1 MKKAVGFWREFTGEI
16 VIIIVIILAGA
27 HVIQKASSTKPA
39 QAESTNYTVEIDEQ
53 DGSTKPAQAEST
65 NYTVE
70 IDEQDGSAVVY
81 VENYEA
87 VTEDKKGLRIRKKGE
102 E

>member
-1 MKKAVGFWREFTGEI
+1 MKEAVGFWLEITAEI

-27 HVIQKASSTKPA
+27 HMIQKAS
-39 QAESTNYTVEIDEQ
+39 
-53 DGSTKPAQAEST
+53 STKPAQAEST

-87 VTEDKKGLRIRKKGE
+87 ITEDKDGLRIKKKGE

>member
-1 MKKAVGFWREFTGEI
+1 MKEAVGFWLELIVEI
-16 VIIIVIILAGA
+16 VIVIVIILAVA
-27 HVIQKASSTKPA
+27 HMIKEVS
-39 QAESTNYTVEIDEQ
+39 
-53 DGSTKPAQAEST
+53 STKPAQAEST

-81 VENYEA
+81 VENYET
-87 VTEDKKGLRIRKKGE
+87 VTEDKEGLRIKKKGE

>member
-1 MKKAVGFWREFTGEI
+1 MRVRDLPWLFALEM
-16 VIIIVIILAGA
+16 IIICVGSALIGA
-27 HVIQKASSTKPA
+27 DIATTPA
-39 QAESTNYTVEIDEQ
+39 AHPPS
-53 DGSTKPAQAEST
+53 

-87 VTEDKKGLRIRKKGE
+87 ITEDKKGLRIRKKGE

>member
-1 MKKAVGFWREFTGEI
+1 MKEAVGFWLELIVEI
-16 VIIIVIILAGA
+16 VVVIVIILAGA
-27 HVIQKASSTKPA
+27 HMIQKASSTKPA

-53 DGSTKPAQAEST
+53 
-65 NYTVE
+65 N
-70 IDEQDGSAVVY
+70 GSAVVY

-87 VTEDKKGLRIRKKGE
+87 IAEDKDGLRIKKKGE

>member
-1 MKKAVGFWREFTGEI
+1 MKEAVGFWLELIVEI
-16 VIIIVIILAGA
+16 VVIIVIILAGV
-27 HVIQKASSTKPA
+27 HILKEVS
-39 QAESTNYTVEIDEQ
+39 
-53 DGSTKPAQAEST
+53 STKPAQAEST

-87 VTEDKKGLRIRKKGE
+87 ITEDKDGLRIKKKGE

>member
-1 MKKAVGFWREFTGEI
+1 MRWKALLRALEVTLVCIGVAMMLEG
-16 VIIIVIILAGA
+16 V
-27 HVIQKASSTKPA
+27 SSAKLA
-39 QAESTNYTVEIDEQ
+39 QAE
-53 DGSTKPAQAEST
+53 GT

-81 VENYEA
+81 VENHDA
-87 VTEDKKGLRIRKKGE
+87 ITEDENGLQIRKKGE

>member
-1 MKKAVGFWREFTGEI
+1 MKEAVGFWLELIAEI
-16 VIIIVIILAGA
+16 VILIVIILAGV
-27 HVIQKASSTKPA
+27 HILKEASST
-39 QAESTNYTVEIDEQ
+39 E
-53 DGSTKPAQAEST
+53 PAQAEST

-87 VTEDKKGLRIRKKGE
+87 ITEDKDGLRIKKKGE

>member
-1 MKKAVGFWREFTGEI
+1 MKEAVGFWLELIVEI

-27 HVIQKASSTKPA
+27 HMIQKASSTKPA
-39 QAESTNYTVEIDEQ
+39 QAESTNYI
-53 DGSTKPAQAEST
+53 
-65 NYTVE
+65 VE

-87 VTEDKKGLRIRKKGE
+87 ITEDKDGLRIKKKGE

>member
-1 MKKAVGFWREFTGEI
+1 MKEAVGFWLEFTIEI
-16 VIIIVIILAGA
+16 VIVIVIVLAA
-27 HVIQKASSTKPA
+27 AQVTKEVSSTKPA
-39 QAESTNYTVEIDEQ
+39 QV
-53 DGSTKPAQAEST
+53 EST

-87 VTEDKKGLRIRKKGE
+87 ITEDKEGLRIKKKGE

>member
-1 MKKAVGFWREFTGEI
+1 MKEAVGFWLEFTAEI

-27 HVIQKASSTKPA
+27 HMIQKASSSMVA
-39 QAESTNYTVEIDEQ
+39 QAESTNYTGEI
-53 DGSTKPAQAEST
+53 
-65 NYTVE
+65 V
-70 IDEQDGSAVVY
+70 EQDGSAVVY

-87 VTEDKKGLRIRKKGE
+87 ITEDKEGLRIKKKGE

>member
-1 MKKAVGFWREFTGEI
+1 MKEAVGFWLEFTAEI
-16 VIIIVIILAGA
+16 VIIIVIILAAA
-27 HVIQKASSTKPA
+27 HVVKEVS
-39 QAESTNYTVEIDEQ
+39 
-53 DGSTKPAQAEST
+53 STKPAQAEST

-87 VTEDKKGLRIRKKGE
+87 ITEDKDGLRIRKKGE

>member
-1 MKKAVGFWREFTGEI
+1 MKEAVGFWLELTGEI
-16 VIIIVIILAGA
+16 VIIIVIILAGVHMA
-27 HVIQKASSTKPA
+27 QKASSTKPA
-39 QAESTNYTVEIDEQ
+39 QTESTNYTVEIDEQ

-87 VTEDKKGLRIRKKGE
+87 ITEDGDGLQIRKKGE

>member
-1 MKKAVGFWREFTGEI
+1 MREVPVWLI
-16 VIIIVIILAGA
+16 VLRSLGLILACVGLA
-27 HVIQKASSTKPA
+27 MMVSVTKDTIKEVSSAKLA
-39 QAESTNYTVEIDEQ
+39 QAE
-53 DGSTKPAQAEST
+53 GT

-81 VENYEA
+81 VENHEA
-87 VTEDKKGLRIRKKGE
+87 ITEAKDGLRIRKKGE

>member
-1 MKKAVGFWREFTGEI
+1 MKEAVGFWLEFTIEI
-16 VIIIVIILAGA
+16 VILIVIILAGV
-27 HVIQKASSTKPA
+27 HILKEAS
-39 QAESTNYTVEIDEQ
+39 
-53 DGSTKPAQAEST
+53 ST

-87 VTEDKKGLRIRKKGE
+87 ITEDKDGLRIKKKGE

>member
-1 MKKAVGFWREFTGEI
+1 MKEAVGFWLEFTIEI
-16 VIIIVIILAGA
+16 VILIVIILAGV
-27 HVIQKASSTKPA
+27 HILKEVS
-39 QAESTNYTVEIDEQ
+39 
-53 DGSTKPAQAEST
+53 STKPAQAEST

-81 VENYEA
+81 VEKYEA
-87 VTEDKKGLRIRKKGE
+87 ITEDKDGLRIKKKGE

>member
-1 MKKAVGFWREFTGEI
+1 MKEAVGFWLEFTIEI
-16 VIIIVIILAGA
+16 VILIVIILAGV
-27 HVIQKASSTKPA
+27 HILKEVSSTKPA
-39 QAESTNYTVEIDEQ
+39 QAEST
-53 DGSTKPAQAEST
+53 K
-65 NYTVE
+65 YTVE

-87 VTEDKKGLRIRKKGE
+87 ITEDKEGLRIKKKGE